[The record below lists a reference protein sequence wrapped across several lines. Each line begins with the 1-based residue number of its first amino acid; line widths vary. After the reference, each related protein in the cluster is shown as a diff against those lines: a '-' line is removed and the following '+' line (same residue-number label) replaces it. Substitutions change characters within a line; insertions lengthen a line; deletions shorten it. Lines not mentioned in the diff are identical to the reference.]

1 MRLSLLLAVPAA
13 LSAAASDAAAAQ
25 PAPNDTVRLE
35 IGSREV
41 DASYFEPHAAKVRV
55 YVKSP
60 TGEER
65 KRAEWVNVLWPGD
78 SAGIKVHRWVT
89 TGTQIAANGATTNW
103 ELRQTYDARTL
114 APYGIARTASN
125 GSASSFRIDGNRIT
139 GWRRANATAPQR
151 DTTWTVEQL
160 GFVASASDL
169 VPLAVGFRPG
179 KVMTAP
185 LWGPNMPASEMR
197 IFSVIGEESIDV
209 EGSSVKAWKV
219 EERRQSDRVLLATW
233 WLLPKSPYMVYGE
246 VPLPDGSVQRMTE
259 VVVPMS
265 PRP

>member
-1 MRLSLLLAVPAA
+1 MRFSFLPAVIAFAA
-13 LSAAASDAAAAQ
+13 LRSVAAQ
-25 PAPNDTVRLE
+25 PAANDTVRLE
-35 IGSREV
+35 LGSKEV
-41 DASYFEPHAAKVRV
+41 DASYFQPHAAKVRV

-65 KRAEWVNVLWPGD
+65 MRAEWVNVLWPGD

-89 TGTQIAANGATTNW
+89 TGTQIAPSGATTNW
-103 ELRQTYDARTL
+103 ELRQTYDAKTL

-125 GSASSFRIDGNRIT
+125 GSASAFRIDGNTIT

-151 DTTWTVEQL
+151 DTTWTVQQM

-169 VPLAVGFRPG
+169 VPLAVGFRAG

-197 IFSVIGEESIDV
+197 IFTVIGEADVDV
-209 EGSSVKAWKV
+209 EGTSVRAWKV
-219 EERRQSDRVLLATW
+219 EERRQSDRALIATW
-233 WLLPKSPYMVYGE
+233 WLITRSPYMVYGE
-246 VPLPDGSVQRMTE
+246 VPLPDGSIQRMTE
-259 VVVPMS
+259 VAVPM
-265 PRP
+265 PTKP